1 MSFTYFIVSVIQ
13 NHLLGLSGLVAA
25 TEHDHLVPSMH
36 GCIPGHRNGILD
48 ACVGRAALGM
58 NSNCADSS
66 LAGLGRYSDVVVNS
80 DRVNADGLSGTGD
93 ASIDNGGICLA
104 VIANLAP

>member
-1 MSFTYFIVSVIQ
+1 MSFMP
-13 NHLLGLSGLVAA
+13 HLSSSKITAFGLCDFVAA
-25 TEHDHLVPSMH
+25 TEPDYLVPSMH

-48 ACVGRAALGM
+48 AFVGGAALGM
-58 NSNCADSS
+58 NSDCADSS
-66 LAGLGRYSDVVVNS
+66 FAGLGRNSDVVVNS

-93 ASIDNGGICLA
+93 APIDSGGIGLA

>member
-1 MSFTYFIVSVIQ
+1 MSTLIKH
-13 NHLLGLSGLVAA
+13 HLLGLSSLIAA
-25 TEHDHLVPSMH
+25 AEGDYLVPGMH

-66 LAGLGRYSDVVVNS
+66 LAGLGWYSDVVVNS
-80 DRVNADGLSGTGD
+80 DRVYADGLTGTGD
-93 ASIDNGGICLA
+93 APIDSGGIGLA
-104 VIANLAP
+104 VVANLAP